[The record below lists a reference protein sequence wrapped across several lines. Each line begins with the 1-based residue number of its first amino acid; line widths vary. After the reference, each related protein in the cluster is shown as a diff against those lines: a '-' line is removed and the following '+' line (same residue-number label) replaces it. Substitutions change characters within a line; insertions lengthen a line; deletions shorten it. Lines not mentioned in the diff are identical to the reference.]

1 MASTKPLNVYSGP
14 DAIRK
19 YFDPDT
25 HPPLPLVELPQHLNP
40 FYEDGVR
47 IYAKMMSMH
56 PANNVKIMPA
66 MNMLA
71 KEVVP
76 EKTKTVIE
84 YSSGS
89 TVISL
94 ALASRIYHGLQDV
107 RAFLSNKTTLSK
119 LRLMQFFGLDI
130 TLFGGPSQPNPLD
143 ERGGIQRARTL
154 AQQDDATLNVNQ
166 YENDANWQAHVKW
179 TGPQIHAQLP
189 DINIICAGIGTS
201 GTMTGIGQYFK
212 QAKPSVTR
220 LGVCTAPGDRVPG
233 PRSLALLSP
242 VEFPWRDSVDAM
254 EEVGSKEAFGL
265 SLRLSREGLIC
276 GPSSGF
282 SLQGLLNYLGKQK
295 AAGTLSDLV
304 GSDGVVNCVFIC
316 CDLPYQYIDE
326 YFTTLSTDN
335 FHPIHNQNLAAVD
348 LYRYDEAWELQPTE
362 ALSHF
367 ADDTTLKPNTILIDL
382 RTPLDFVACQIPG
395 AYNLPLQ
402 SVKSSSPSPFSDAAV
417 LESQW
422 RDLEAMLTSDR
433 INAYDLSGKT
443 VCMICYN
450 GDTARVATSV
460 LRAKGIVA
468 VSIRGGYA
476 ALRSVYSDLQRGQG
490 GRGAVQ
496 EWSKTPTVL
505 VNELRTDLSPS
516 QGFGQNGVP
525 VEVL

>member
-1 MASTKPLNVYSGP
+1 MASLNPLNVYSGP
-14 DAIRK
+14 NAVRK
-19 YFDPDT
+19 YFDPDF
-25 HPPLPLVELPQHLNP
+25 HPPLPLVEIPKDLNP

-56 PANNVKIMPA
+56 PANNVKIIPA

-71 KEVVP
+71 REVLP
-76 EKTKTVIE
+76 GRTKTIIE

-94 ALASRIYHGLQDV
+94 ALASRIYHGLEDV

-143 ERGGIQRARTL
+143 GRGGIQRAKTM
-154 AQQDDATLNVNQ
+154 AEHDETVLNANQ

-189 DINIICAGIGTS
+189 NIN
-201 GTMTGIGQYFK
+201 
-212 QAKPSVTR
+212 
-220 LGVCTAPGDRVPG
+220 
-233 PRSLALLSP
+233 RSLSLLSP
-242 VEFPWRDSVDAM
+242 VDFPWRDPVDGM

-265 SLRLSREGLIC
+265 SLHLSREGLIC

-282 SLQGLLNYLGKQK
+282 NLKGLLNYLHKQK
-295 AAGTLSDLV
+295 IAGTISDLV
-304 GSDGVVNCVFIC
+304 GPDGLINCVFIC

-326 YFTTLSTDN
+326 YVAKLSTHD
-335 FHPIHNQNLAAVD
+335 FHPIRNHNLAEVD
-348 LYRYDEAWELQPTE
+348 SYRYDEAWALQPGE

-367 ADDTTLKPNTILIDL
+367 ADDTTLKPDPVLIDL
-382 RTPLDFVACQIPG
+382 RAPSNFIASQISG

-402 SVKSSSPSPFSDAAV
+402 NLKISTPSPFSDATV

-433 INAYDLSGKT
+433 INAHDLSGKN
-443 VCMICYN
+443 VCLICYN
-450 GDTARVATSV
+450 GDTARIATSI
-460 LRAKGIVA
+460 LRSK
-468 VSIRGGYA
+468 SIIAISIKGGYG
-476 ALRSVYSDLQRGQG
+476 ALKRVFSDLQT
-490 GRGAVQ
+490 
-496 EWSKTPTVL
+496 SKQNSGLIQPSSKIPTAL
-505 VNELRTDLSPS
+505 VRELRADCLSS
-516 QGFGQNGVP
+516 QARGRTGVQ
-525 VEVL
+525 VEAL